1 MKGRDSGTPKEGE
14 ELSEK
19 SQLGIRNVEEKEGR
33 EEVERSKGSRTKQDR
48 RRRGRQ
54 ARGTARGWASMLAVP
69 DVPFQCRL
77 VDPSFAVRSEFS
89 KGRFQTSSHITW
101 GFVRTAHPLASP
113 QASRI

>member
-48 RRRGRQ
+48 RRR
-54 ARGTARGWASMLAVP
+54 
-69 DVPFQCRL
+69 
-77 VDPSFAVRSEFS
+77 
-89 KGRFQTSSHITW
+89 
-101 GFVRTAHPLASP
+101 
-113 QASRI
+113 